1 MAPGD
6 PIVVDDE
13 DMGTATE
20 SQVINEVSTGAK
32 GMRL

>member
-20 SQVINEVSTGAK
+20 SQVINEVRGAPTQSS
-32 GMRL
+32 